1 MTSYLAVIRGLAIS
15 VPFVILTPI
24 CMVASTRLAR
34 QGRRSAIYVAF
45 IPVALAALAHVGNQF
60 RAYFRTGMAV
70 EPIGGPLV
78 LTAKTNVA
86 NNTFGLVFERAE
98 PQLGQDEVPGLE
110 AHKLGALPPV

>member
-1 MTSYLAVIRGLAIS
+1 
-15 VPFVILTPI
+15 
-24 CMVASTRLAR
+24 
-34 QGRRSAIYVAF
+34 
-45 IPVALAALAHVGNQF
+45 
-60 RAYFRTGMAV
+60 MAV